1 MGEEGVKKAVMEVHG
16 NEYHDPDFEQE
27 GAAASLVEAHRT
39 TATHTQN
46 QPPAEHGNE
55 KHNPDFE
62 QQGVAASLVGTHEAK
77 TTGIHGVG
85 GSTVESAA
93 GAQGKVDTH
102 EAKTTGIHGVG
113 GSTVESA
120 AGAQSK
126 VDTHEAKTTGVHGV
140 GADYVCGAKSSGVKA
155 RGFVKG
161 WTLNTLLKG
170 GGVDADPTE
179 ISGWEKIAEVV
190 PGSNVTYVDFTSLDI
205 NTDKFYELFMAVV
218 NTAGGAIHLQ
228 IFANGDTT
236 PTNYYNQ
243 YFIADGAG
251 LYATHDNTSR
261 MTWMTTEERTQV
273 RATVSRDP
281 SGYFK
286 YISHSVPREGAAARI
301 DDRYGSKVATIT
313 NLTSLRIQADIANGI
328 GQNSI
333 LLLCKPRTS

>member
-1 MGEEGVKKAVMEVHG
+1 MTVHG

-27 GAAASLVEAHRT
+27 GAAAALVEGHRT
-39 TATHTQN
+39 TETHTQN

-77 TTGIHGVG
+77 STGVHNVG

-102 EAKTTGIHGVG
+102 EAKTTAVHGVG

-161 WTLNTLLKG
+161 WTLNKLLKG

-179 ISGWEKIAEVV
+179 ISGWEKIAETI
-190 PGSNVTYVDFTSLDI
+190 PGSNVTYVDFTGIDVNI
-205 NTDKFYELFMAVV
+205 DGFYVLF
-218 NTAGGAIHLQ
+218 IHLK
-228 IFANGDTT
+228 NS
-236 PTNYYNQ
+236 
-243 YFIADGAG
+243 GA
-251 LYATHDNTSR
+251 S
-261 MTWMTTEERTQV
+261 
-273 RATVSRDP
+273 P
-281 SGYFK
+281 SGYALFVNGDYTYANYYSQ
-286 YISHSVPREGAAARI
+286 YIFATGAFI
-301 DDRYGSKVATIT
+301 VANLENYPGFCYLDTGVSGLITLTIT
-313 NLTSLRIQADIANGI
+313 RDAAGYFRCTSFMSRYAPATMQVCIVAIAKTATVTNITSIRIASTAANAI
-328 GQNSI
+328 EANSKLI
-333 LLLCKPRTS
+333 LCKPRTS